1 MTGAFLAVDWGTTN
15 RRAYRIEDGAVVA
28 TERDDCGALAVAP
41 GGFPDEAA
49 AIRERLGALPMVCAG
64 MVGSNI
70 GWTEIPYVEVSTDL
84 AAIARGTAQVE
95 QEVWIV
101 PGVSTRAN
109 MRPDVMRG
117 EETQLLGAA
126 GAGLVPADAL
136 LCQPGTHCKWASL
149 RDKRLDDFTTSMT
162 GELFALLKA
171 HGLLARQLG
180 GPVDVGAPFLEG
192 VAEGGQGDLA
202 ASLFGIR
209 AAGLLGRR
217 ADAEAAAFA
226 SGLLIG
232 GDVAVRLA
240 ENPDRI
246 VHVLAD
252 QAMGALYIA
261 AVQSHGR
268 EARIVDSHAAFV
280 AGATRIWS
288 LVR

>member
-1 MTGAFLAVDWGTTN
+1 
-15 RRAYRIEDGAVVA
+15 
-28 TERDDCGALAVAP
+28 
-41 GGFPDEAA
+41 
-49 AIRERLGALPMVCAG
+49 
-64 MVGSNI
+64 
-70 GWTEIPYVEVSTDL
+70 
-84 AAIARGTAQVE
+84 
-95 QEVWIV
+95 
-101 PGVSTRAN
+101 
-109 MRPDVMRG
+109 
-117 EETQLLGAA
+117 
-126 GAGLVPADAL
+126 
-136 LCQPGTHCKWASL
+136 
-149 RDKRLDDFTTSMT
+149 MT